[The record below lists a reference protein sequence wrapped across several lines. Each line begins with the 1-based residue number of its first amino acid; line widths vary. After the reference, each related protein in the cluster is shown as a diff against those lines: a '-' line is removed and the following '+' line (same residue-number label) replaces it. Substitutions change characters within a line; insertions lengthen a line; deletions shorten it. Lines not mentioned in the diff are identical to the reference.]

1 MNNNILNE
9 EILRI
14 KEVMGVKENLITEA
28 IINPKKILRK
38 IEQIFFDES
47 GLTKPK
53 NSRDWVYQSGSNKI
67 NFSDFEY
74 NYLYFH

>member
-28 IINPKKILRK
+28 IINPKIVEIGFINLEVIKSTLVILN
-38 IEQIFFDES
+38 ITIF
-47 GLTKPK
+47 
-53 NSRDWVYQSGSNKI
+53 
-67 NFSDFEY
+67 
-74 NYLYFH
+74 